1 MNDGMKVGIF
11 GGTFDP
17 IHFGHLLLAEQAREA
32 AFLHEIWFIPAGEPP
47 HKQGKPVTPA
57 MERKKMVELA
67 IEGHPQ
73 FKVNPIELMRSG
85 PSYTVDTIMELK
97 KQNPHVEFFLLV
109 GADMV
114 KNLPKWYKIKEII
127 QNVQVIGLGRPGFDH
142 DALPE
147 YIEERLMWI
156 PDAVETNISSSIIRE
171 RLMLNRSV
179 RYLVPDS
186 VYKYI
191 KEQGLYGS

>member
-1 MNDGMKVGIF
+1 
-11 GGTFDP
+11 
-17 IHFGHLLLAEQAREA
+17 
-32 AFLHEIWFIPAGEPP
+32 
-47 HKQGKPVTPA
+47 
-57 MERKKMVELA
+57 
-67 IEGHPQ
+67 
-73 FKVNPIELMRSG
+73 
-85 PSYTVDTIMELK
+85 
-97 KQNPHVEFFLLV
+97 
-109 GADMV
+109 MV

>member
-1 MNDGMKVGIF
+1 MRMKVGIF

-17 IHFGHLLLAEQAREA
+17 VHFGHLLLAEQAREA
-32 AFLHEIWFIPAGEPP
+32 ASLHEIWFIPAGEPP
-47 HKQGKPVTPA
+47 HKQGKPLTPA
-57 MERKKMVELA
+57 EERKKMVELA
-67 IEGHPQ
+67 VEGHPQ
-73 FKVNPIELMRSG
+73 FKVNPIELLRSG

-127 QNVQVIGLGRPGFDH
+127 QNVHVIGLGRPGVDH

-147 YIEERLMWI
+147 FIEERLMWI
-156 PDAVETNISSSIIRE
+156 PDAVETNISSSIIRK